1 MFIVKT
7 FSSYIIMVPHVSAIA
22 AIIRK
27 NPYKYVQRTAIIVYL
42 LLYIFVEILFDD
54 DCNF

>member
-7 FSSYIIMVPHVSAIA
+7 FSSYIIMVPYVSAIA

-27 NPYKYVQRTAIIVYL
+27 NPYKYVKGTAITVYF
-42 LLYIFVEILFDD
+42 LLYIFVEILLDD
-54 DCNF
+54 GCNF